1 MLRFSPITLG
11 LVAGFAILTPVARA
25 GSIPVPAGEILG
37 QVRNSGN
44 IVQMGAT
51 VLLYD
56 RYDQLIRRTLTNEE
70 GKFVF
75 DQLNP
80 DTYSLRVSLAS
91 FVPAIRRNIAVAS
104 GSENLLQIN
113 LSSVFSTVD
122 LVSSGPSRGTLMSD
136 DWKWV
141 LRSSQA
147 TRPVLRLLPASSSA
161 SARAGGPIFQDTTA
175 IVKVSA
181 SDGESFSFDNAQD
194 LGTAF
199 AFATSVLGTSRL
211 QLSGNISYLG
221 NSTIPPR
228 DSARRI
234 RGRRT
239 GRPVRK

>member
-56 RYDQLIRRTLTNEE
+56 RYDQLIRRNLTSEE

-147 TRPVLRLLPASSSA
+147 TRPVLRLLRS
-161 SARAGGPIFQDTTA
+161 
-175 IVKVSA
+175 
-181 SDGESFSFDNAQD
+181 EE
-194 LGTAF
+194 
-199 AFATSVLGTSRL
+199 
-211 QLSGNISYLG
+211 
-221 NSTIPPR
+221 
-228 DSARRI
+228 RR
-234 RGRRT
+234 
-239 GRPVRK
+239 